1 MAGLFDAI
9 VPFEPSDDMSALPA
23 NISQIKAI
31 VAVLD
36 DALPMLIQQ
45 NPSVFDGISEKLAP
59 LDGLLSDE

>member
-1 MAGLFDAI
+1 MKVEYNDVLQVHGKDVNA
-9 VPFEPSDDMSALPA
+9 PSTIATLRS
-23 NISQIKAI
+23 I

-45 NPSVFDGISEKLAP
+45 NPSAFDGISEKLAP